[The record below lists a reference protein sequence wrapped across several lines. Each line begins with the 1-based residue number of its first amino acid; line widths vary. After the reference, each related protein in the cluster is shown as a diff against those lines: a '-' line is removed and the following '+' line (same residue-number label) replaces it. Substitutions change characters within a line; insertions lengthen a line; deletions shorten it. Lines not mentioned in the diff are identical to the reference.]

1 MKLSGETQGRPG
13 VTQGWP
19 RVTQGWLRVTQGWPR
34 APRGDPGATW
44 QQWFLGFKMGATQ
57 GWCGGNPGTDH
68 PGLPQVAPGSPLGC
82 LQVALGRFRVTL
94 EPNNKV
100 VLCNK
105 LFFFAWLFAF
115 LGFNKSV
122 CEINYPSVICNN
134 TFDYI
139 RRYGRS
145 AGFSRWY
152 LRYHKLKKWIFS
164 RHDPRPSFF
173 SAKFFWSTDLMQK
186 MIFWGKEIRNK
197 KLP

>member
-1 MKLSGETQGRPG
+1 MRPQMHQNLHKNSVFPVQLYTGITVQWDPGATQGDPG
-13 VTQGWP
+13 VTQVWP
-19 RVTQGWLRVTQGWPR
+19 RCDLGW
-34 APRGDPGATW
+34 PRGDPGAT
-44 QQWFLGFKMGATQ
+44 Q
-57 GWCGGNPGTDH
+57 GWPKDSVFWASNWGNPGVMWGQ
-68 PGLPQVAPGSPLGC
+68 PGVSPSWVHPQVAPGSPLGC

-145 AGFSRWY
+145 AGFSRWH
-152 LRYHKLKKWIFS
+152 LRYHKLKNWIFF
-164 RHDPRPSFF
+164 R
-173 SAKFFWSTDLMQK
+173 
-186 MIFWGKEIRNK
+186 K
-197 KLP
+197 K